1 MQEIDFEIMREVL
14 VTISP
19 NNNGTPQFKT
29 FNSVGG
35 KKILPDGDDFI
46 AGRDPLGIKPLYY
59 GIDERGRYYFASE
72 MKSIADQCKTF
83 LQIIFYYLI
92 LYSYENSQME
102 KPFFQQ
108 IINFS

>member
-19 NNNGTPQFKT
+19 NNNGTPQLKI

-46 AGRDPLGIKPLYY
+46 AEIN
-59 GIDERGRYYFASE
+59 S
-72 MKSIADQCKTF
+72 TF
-83 LQIIFYYLI
+83 
-92 LYSYENSQME
+92 
-102 KPFFQQ
+102 
-108 IINFS
+108 